1 MIQNVKVSPFYALE
15 ELILLNVHFIQHGL
29 QMQCNPHQNANWIF
43 HKIGKTCTLTQKTY
57 E

>member
-29 QMQCNPHQNANWIF
+29 QMQCNPHQNAN
-43 HKIGKTCTLTQKTY
+43 
-57 E
+57 